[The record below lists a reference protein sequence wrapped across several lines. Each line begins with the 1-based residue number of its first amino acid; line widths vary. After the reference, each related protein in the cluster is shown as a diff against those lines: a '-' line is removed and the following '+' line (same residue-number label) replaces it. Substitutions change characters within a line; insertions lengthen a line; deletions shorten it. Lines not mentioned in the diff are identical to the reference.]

1 MADLKVFCAKMKLL
15 NFFSLLL
22 LLTTNVAFGQ
32 LFTEDFESG
41 SGSYSTTEPED
52 TDLGEDY
59 FINTDGSDI
68 GGGVALTGVSGNFFA
83 AQDIDAIVGS
93 SPQSLSWTGIN
104 IAGCAGF
111 TFSIDLAEDDDGSNQ
126 DWDAGDYV
134 HIFYSIDGGA
144 EQNLLWIHNDGSTF
158 NSAPFIDTDF
168 DGVGDGAEITDAF
181 TTFSAA
187 IAGTGSLL
195 DIRIE
200 ISLNSGDEDIAF
212 DNLEVTGSC
221 SSNTISTDAVSA
233 LTFNVDCGSG
243 DNGTVDFSSVGT
255 FNPGNTFSAELS
267 DATGSFAS
275 PITIGTLA
283 DDGVDPTGTIPV
295 TIPAGTASGT
305 GYRIRVVSN
314 DPNTVGTDNGVDI
327 EVINTPCTI
336 TVTSISSLT
345 YSVDCTTG
353 DAGNIDFSATGS
365 YNVGNIFTVEL
376 SNPTGSFASPTAIG
390 TLNLNGTNPSGTISF
405 TIPAGIAAGTAYRTR
420 IVSSDPIVTGTDN
433 GSDIEIIST
442 PCPVPLPASGGLL
455 INEFSNGS
463 TGSQEFYEF
472 IVAGQCGE
480 TVDIRNYIIDDNN
493 GTFSNP
499 MTYPGGS
506 GIAQGHLRLTTHAQW
521 SNIPVGSVIVI
532 YNDADPNGSLPP
544 DDPFDGNSDSLYVIP
559 HNTTSL
565 LEIETSIPNA
575 FDPDS
580 TYAPS
585 TYAGTAWNPLGI
597 ANSGD
602 AIQIRQPDGTY
613 FHGVSYGNSD
623 ITGGPDNTKI
633 FNGNMGGMNGLFNS
647 GDFTDPANWS
657 TGSAPADE
665 TPGTY
670 NNAANEAWLRLM
682 RDPSAATCPV
692 NPLPVTLVIFGG
704 AFENDAVELFWES
717 ASEQNNSHY
726 QLYHS
731 STGYHYEE
739 IANIS
744 GAGTISHTVHYSFSH
759 RAFNSGI
766 NYYKLQSVDFDGT
779 IHEKGIIAVMVDMEK
794 VFYDPISSS
803 ILLPSKGD
811 YAVYDV
817 SGKLIKSSQN
827 ESSIFFDEKGIF
839 VVVNSTTGYSTKIVI
854 P

>member
-1 MADLKVFCAKMKLL
+1 MKLFTFL
-15 NFFSLLL
+15 TPSLLL
-22 LLTTNVAFGQ
+22 IANFSFGQ

-41 SGSYSTTEPED
+41 SGGYSNTATEC
-52 TDLGEDY
+52 TDGFEDY
-59 FINTDGSDI
+59 FLLTDGSNI
-68 GGGVALTGVSGNFFA
+68 NGFFTSISGNFFA
-83 AQDIDAIVGS
+83 AQDIDALDCGNTNS
-93 SPQSLSWTGIN
+93 GTESLTWSGIN
-104 IAGCAGF
+104 IGGCSSLS
-111 TFSIDLAEDDDGSNQ
+111 FSIDLAEDDDGSNQ

-134 HIFYSIDGGA
+134 NIFYSIDGGA

-181 TTFSAA
+181 TTFTAA

-195 DIRIE
+195 EIRIE
-200 ISLNSGDEDIAF
+200 IALNSGDEDIAF

-255 FNPGNTFSAELS
+255 FNPGNIFTAQLS

-275 PITIGTLA
+275 PVTIGTLA
-283 DDGVDPTGTIPV
+283 DDGVDPAGTIAV
-295 TIPAGTASGT
+295 TIPAGTVSGT
-305 GYRIRVVSN
+305 GYRIRVISD
-314 DPNTVGTDNGVDI
+314 DPNTIGSDNGVDI
-327 EVINTPCTI
+327 EVINTPCSI
-336 TVTSISSLT
+336 SVTSISSLT
-345 YSVDCTTG
+345 YNVDCTTDDIG
-353 DAGNIDFSATGS
+353 TIYFNAVGTYNFGN
-365 YNVGNIFTVEL
+365 VFTAEL
-376 SNPTGSFASPTAIG
+376 SDPTGSFVATTTIG
-390 TLNLNGTNPSGTISF
+390 TLNLNGSNPSGTISI
-405 TIPAGIAAGTAYRTR
+405 TIPAGITAGTGYRIR

-433 GSDIEIIST
+433 GSDIEIVST

-493 GTFSNP
+493 GTFSNLL
-499 MTYPGGS
+499 TYPASS
-506 GIAQGHLRLTTHAQW
+506 GIAQGHLRLTNHVQW

-532 YNDADPNGSLPP
+532 YNASDPNGSLPP

-575 FDPDS
+575 TDPDS

-647 GDFTDPANWS
+647 GDFTDPAYWS

-692 NPLPVTLVIFGG
+692 NPLPVTLVLFSGEYKNGLIH
-704 AFENDAVELFWES
+704 LFWES

-726 QLYHS
+726 KISHS
-731 STGYHYEE
+731 TTGYHFKE
-739 IANIS
+739 IAKVN
-744 GAGTISHTVHYSFSH
+744 GAGSVSHSIEYNHEHRDFSG
-759 RAFNSGI
+759 GI
-766 NYYKLQSVDFDGT
+766 NYYKLQSIDFDGT
-779 IHEKGIIAVMVDMEK
+779 IHDKGIIAIFVDLKEA
-794 VFYDPISSS
+794 FYDEISSS
-803 ILLPSKGD
+803 ILFPDNGNYD
-811 YAVYDV
+811 IYDV
-817 SGKLIKSSQN
+817 TGKLIKQTRNQSSV
-827 ESSIFFDEKGIF
+827 FFGEKGIF
-839 VVVNSTTGYSTKIVI
+839 LVVNNVTGQSTKIVI